1 MNTKIIT
8 IAQQKGGAGKTTVSA
23 HLAVGLVQAKK
34 VVACLDLDPQASL
47 STWAR
52 MRDANGA
59 NKNEISCKACN
70 AYALEEEIAKLNGK
84 VDYIIIDSPPHIEV
98 EARSAI
104 RSADLVVIPVQP
116 SPTDLWAT
124 KASIVLTEQEG
135 INAKILLNRVSGNS
149 RLGKSI
155 RGVFEASNKD
165 KLLKAQLGNRV
176 GFASAILDGLTVTEA
191 EPSSTAAKEV
201 KAFVKEIEK
210 VFAVKKD
217 SKKSAKKE
225 AA

>member
-23 HLAVGLVQAKK
+23 HLAIGLQQAGKK
-34 VVACLDLDPQASL
+34 VAAIDLDPQASL

-52 MRDANGA
+52 IRENDDFA
-59 NKNEISCKACN
+59 CTACN
-70 AYALEEEIAKLNGK
+70 AYALDEEIVKLKGK
-84 VDYIIIDSPPHIEV
+84 VDYIIVDSPPHIEV

-124 KASIVLTEQEG
+124 KASIVLAEQEG
-135 INAKILLNRVSGNS
+135 VKTKILLNRVSGNS
-149 RLGKSI
+149 NLGKSI
-155 RGVFEASNKD
+155 RGVFEASHKD
-165 KLLKAQLGNRV
+165 KLLSQQLGNRV
-176 GFASAILDGLTVTEA
+176 GFAAAMLDGKTVTEA
-191 EPSSTAAKEV
+191 QPSSVAAKEV
-201 KAFVKEIEK
+201 KALVKEVLK
-210 VFAVKKD
+210 AFAVKKAE
-217 SKKSAKKE
+217 KAKKK

>member
-23 HLAVGLVQAKK
+23 HLAVGLAQAKNK
-34 VVACLDLDPQASL
+34 VACIDLDPQASL

-52 MRDANGA
+52 MRGDGG
-59 NKNEISCKACN
+59 KVQISCTTCN
-70 AYALEEEIAKLNGK
+70 AYALDEEIAKLKGK

-104 RSADLVVIPVQP
+104 RSADLVLIPVQP

-124 KASIVLTEQEG
+124 KASIILAEQEG
-135 INAKILLNRVSGNS
+135 IATKILLNRVSGNS

-155 RGVFEASNKD
+155 RGVFEASAAD
-165 KLLKAQLGNRV
+165 KLLKSQLGNRV
-176 GFASAILDGLTVTEA
+176 GFATAILDGLTVTEA
-191 EPSSTAAKEV
+191 EPSSVAAKEV
-201 KAFVKEIEK
+201 KAFVSEVKK
-210 VFAVKKD
+210 VFAGKKQTKSS
-217 SKKSAKKE
+217 SK

>member
-1 MNTKIIT
+1 MR
-8 IAQQKGGAGKTTVSA
+8 AAVKT
-23 HLAVGLVQAKK
+23 
-34 VVACLDLDPQASL
+34 DE
-47 STWAR
+47 
-52 MRDANGA
+52 NF
-59 NKNEISCKACN
+59 SCKPCN
-70 AYALEEEIAKLNGK
+70 AYALDEEIAKLLGK

-104 RSADLVVIPVQP
+104 RSADLVLIPVQP

-124 KASIVLTEQEG
+124 KASIVLAEQEG
-135 INAKILLNRVSGNS
+135 INTKILLNRVSGNS

-155 RGVFEASNKD
+155 RGVFEATAKE

-201 KAFVKEIEK
+201 KAFVAEVQK
-210 VFAVKKD
+210 VFAAKAEFKKPVKKAV
-217 SKKSAKKE
+217 KTK